1 MPGIFVDRVVKGIN
15 ELKVIEK
22 LSLNT
27 GSGVQISAKTAAEK
41 EMRIRVARRAAAEI
55 KPNMYVNLGI
65 GMPTTTANF
74 VDPNM
79 NVFFH
84 GENGLVGIGG
94 YPKPGMEDPDL
105 INAGK
110 ETVTVARGGSCVA
123 SSMAF
128 SIIRGNH
135 LDVSILGGLEVS
147 ANGDLSNWII
157 PGKLVKGM
165 GGAMDLVAS
174 VRRIIVLMNLT
185 DKYGDKKFKKTGTL
199 PITGSK
205 CTSMLIGNEAVFEW
219 TPNGVLLKEVA
230 KGKTVENIRQITDV
244 DFIVNDTTPF
254 MDDNFSKYTGA
265 QEEDIFAL

>member
-1 MPGIFVDRVVKGIN
+1 M
-15 ELKVIEK
+15 
-22 LSLNT
+22 NT
-27 GSGVQISAKTAAEK
+27 GSGVQIVAKSAKDK
-41 EMRIRVARRAAAEI
+41 EMRLRVAKRAAAEI

-65 GMPTTTANF
+65 GMPTTVANF
-74 VDPNM
+74 VDPES

-84 GENGLVGIGG
+84 GENGLMGIGG
-94 YPKPGMEDPDL
+94 YPKPGKEDPDT

-110 ETVTVARGGSCVA
+110 ETVTVRRGGSCVA

-135 LDVSILGGLEVS
+135 LDLSILGGLEVS

-165 GGAMDLVAS
+165 GGAMDLCAS
-174 VRRIIVLMNLT
+174 VRKIIVLMNLT
-185 DKYGDKKFKKTGTL
+185 DKYGDKKFKKTGVL
-199 PITGSK
+199 PITGPG

-219 TPNGVLLKEVA
+219 KADGVWLKEVA

-244 DFIVNDTTPF
+244 EFKVPENVPY
-254 MDDNFSKYTGA
+254 MEDNFSKYTGA
-265 QEEDIFAL
+265 KEEDIFAL